1 MPEFKYTSKQELAP
15 RYNQPF
21 ATTYY
26 RFTGAERL
34 RLHRHMRRVVED
46 FFWSIDDETLFAP
59 LAGFPR
65 YRSSKQNYST
75 YQVLEDIYDYVC
87 YRGKDVP
94 SGMLNRWNR
103 LNEGLNGDWEIT
115 PVSQLSDNQPRV
127 RSENFARLF
136 RETK

>member
-15 RYNQPF
+15 RFGQKF

-34 RLHRHMRRVVED
+34 RLHRHMRKLLED
-46 FFWSIDDETLFAP
+46 FFDAVDDRTLRTP
-59 LAGFPR
+59 LTGFPR
-65 YRSSKQNYST
+65 TGKRPNYSA
-75 YQVLEDIYDYVC
+75 YDILEDLYDYVC
-87 YRGKDVP
+87 VAGKDVP
-94 SGMLNRWNR
+94 SGMLGRWNR
-103 LNEGLNGDWEIT
+103 LSEGMSGDWEIV
-115 PVSQLSDNQPRV
+115 PVSAINEHEPRV